1 MLKNKR
7 LMEKRSMLLREAEE
21 LQEKVEKDENGE
33 VLEKLKE
40 VLDKIEAIDEV
51 LEKLNKSAD
60 KTVKDDDQDK
70 DEKDAET
77 RSRLLAGEEIQVR
90 DMTSAN
96 TKGIAT
102 FNGELVTQRPKINTV
117 KDYVRIEYFNGNSII
132 PVQKNKMGKLVK
144 ASELTNITKKDVLV
158 EQVDLRPEK
167 YALLTVVSEE
177 LMNDASYDVEEL
189 IRNEG
194 LEAIDET
201 VEDMIATVLNTATD
215 VIKVTPKAT
224 GVLSLADINDLYFS
238 LPAEYRKNAIWVVN
252 SDDLKALFNL
262 VGTDGHPIL
271 TRDLTQEFGFTIY
284 GRPVIECEG
293 AKSLMFADME
303 KAVVCGIGKDAQVK
317 RSDDAYFATGGVA
330 FRTTV
335 ALDCKACIE
344 TAIAKLD
351 ATE

>member
-102 FNGELVTQRPKINTV
+102 FNGDIVTQRPKELTL
-117 KDYVRIEYFNGNSII
+117 KDYARIEYFNGNTIV
-132 PVQKNKMGKLVK
+132 PVQKSKMGKLVK
-144 ASELTNITKKDVLV
+144 AAELSEISKKDILID
-158 EQVDLRPEK
+158 QVDLRPEK
-167 YALLTVVSEE
+167 YALLTVISEE
-177 LMNDASYDVEEL
+177 LLNDVSYDAEAL
-189 IRNEG
+189 IRQEG

-201 VEDMIATVLNTATD
+201 IVSMIADTLNKAEGTV
-215 VIKVTPKAT
+215 KVAPKAT
-224 GVLSLADINDLYFS
+224 ETISLEDVNGLYFG
-238 LPAEYRKNAIWVVN
+238 LKAEYRKNAAWVVN
-252 SDDLKALFNL
+252 SNHLKALFNL
-262 VGTDGHPIL
+262 VGTDGQPIL
-271 TRDLTQEFGFTIY
+271 TRDLTNKFGFIIY
-284 GRPVIECEG
+284 GRPVVECDDIKDMMFVDIE
-293 AKSLMFADME
+293 KTL
-303 KAVVCGIGKDAQVK
+303 VVGVGKDAQVK
-317 RSDDAYFATGGVA
+317 RSDDAYFATAGIA
-330 FRTTV
+330 FRTSIP
-335 ALDCKACIE
+335 LDVKSCIE
-344 TAIAKLD
+344 TAAAKL
-351 ATE
+351 AA

>member
-51 LEKLNKSAD
+51 LEKLNKSED

-70 DEKDAET
+70 DAKATET

-90 DMTSAN
+90 DMTSTN

-102 FNGELVTQRPKINTV
+102 FNGDIVTQRPKEV
-117 KDYVRIEYFNGNSII
+117 SLKDFVRIEYFNGNTIV

-144 ASELTNITKKDVLV
+144 AAELAEITKKDILV

-167 YALLTVVSEE
+167 YALLTVISEE
-177 LMNDASYDVEEL
+177 LLNDVSYDAEAL
-189 IRNEG
+189 IRQEG

-201 VEDMIATVLNTATD
+201 IVAMMADTLNKAEGTV
-215 VIKVTPKAT
+215 KVAPKAPET
-224 GVLSLADINDLYFS
+224 IALEDVNGLYFG
-238 LPAEYRKNAIWVVN
+238 LKAEYRKNAAWVVN
-252 SDDLKALFNL
+252 STHLKALFNL
-262 VGTDGHPIL
+262 VGTDGQPIL
-271 TRDLTQEFGFTIY
+271 TRDLTTHFGFTIY
-284 GRPVIECEG
+284 GRPVVECG
-293 AKSLMFADME
+293 DIKDMMFVDME
-303 KAVVCGIGKDAQVK
+303 KALVVGVGKDAQVK
-317 RSDDAYFATGGVA
+317 RSDDAYFATAGIA
-330 FRTTV
+330 FRTSIP
-335 ALDCKACIE
+335 LDVKSCIE
-344 TAIAKLD
+344 TAAAKL
-351 ATE
+351 AA